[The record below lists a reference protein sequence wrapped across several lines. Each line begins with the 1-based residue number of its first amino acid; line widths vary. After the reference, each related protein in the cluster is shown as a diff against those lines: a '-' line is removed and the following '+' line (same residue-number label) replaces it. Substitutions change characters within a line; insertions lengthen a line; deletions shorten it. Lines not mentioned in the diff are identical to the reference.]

1 VVPAVTALPAYL
13 RTPGPLALAHR
24 GFSPA
29 GLENSMAA
37 FEAAVDLGFRYLETD
52 VHATADGVLL
62 AFHDHVLD
70 RVTDGHGRVAE
81 LPWARV
87 RRARIGGVEA
97 VPRLEDVLA
106 AWPHVRLN
114 VDVKHPAAVAPL
126 VEVLRRSGAAGR
138 VLVASFSERRR
149 RAVLHQ
155 LDGGAGP
162 SPVATS
168 ASPPGVAR
176 FLAATASGLRGQ
188 ALRRTLPGVHCLQ
201 VPVRAG
207 AVPVVTRRTVEAA
220 HSASLPVHVWTVND
234 EREMH
239 RLLDIGVDGIIT
251 DRADTL
257 RDVLRARGQWAG

>member
-1 VVPAVTALPAYL
+1 VTAAPPAYL
-13 RTPGPLALAHR
+13 RHPGPLALAHR

-29 GLENSMAA
+29 GLENSMVA
-37 FEAAVDLGFRYLETD
+37 FEAAVDLGYRYLETD

-81 LPWARV
+81 MPWSRV
-87 RRARIGGVEA
+87 RRARIGGVEP

-106 AWPHVRLN
+106 AWPHVRVN

-126 VEVLRRSGAAGR
+126 VEVLRRTRAAGR

-155 LDGGAGP
+155 LDGATGP
-162 SPVATS
+162 GPVATS
-168 ASPPGVAR
+168 ASPPGIAR
-176 FLAATASGLRGQ
+176 FLAAAASGLRGP

-207 AVPVVTRRTVEAA
+207 SVPVVTRRTIEAA
-220 HSASLPVHVWTVND
+220 HSAGLQVHVWTVNTRSD
-234 EREMH
+234 MT
-239 RLLDIGVDGIIT
+239 RLLDLGADGIIT

-257 RDVLRARGQWAG
+257 RDVLLARGQWAG